1 MADLGLALQFP
12 IPPLDLTHRE
22 LVTGSPFGPGVHLL
36 DRVRGP
42 INCDAYGVYYRANL
56 IASGLGGTVG
66 RTITYESP
74 YAEILQVKED
84 ILSAI
89 QNGPYT
95 YCVRDQGIVMF
106 DEFPILRVS
115 LWVETACSVDL
126 WWVVVF

>member
-1 MADLGLALQFP
+1 MSNLGIALQFP
-12 IPPLDLTHRE
+12 TPPLDLTHRE
-22 LVTGSPFGPGVHLL
+22 LVAGSPFGAGVHLV

-42 INCDAYGVYYRANL
+42 INCDAYGVYFRANSV
-56 IASGLGGTVG
+56 ASGLGGTVG
-66 RTITYESP
+66 RTVTYEQP

-95 YCVRDQGIVMF
+95 YCTRDQGIVMF

-115 LWVETACSVDL
+115 LWVAPACSVDL